1 MDTVKYL
8 SYLTIAA
15 LLLTSCRSKIESE
28 APVTDE
34 IIITSQQFATDS
46 MELGHIQTRVFENTL
61 KCNGRFVPMPNGM
74 ARLSAMVPGII
85 KSINCHNGQFIGKDQ
100 KLAEI
105 TGTEVFDMQK
115 DFAEAAS
122 VYNRLKTEF
131 ERIKALYDEKV
142 TSEKDFMA
150 VESEYKTA
158 MAKYFG
164 LKLKLEAVGFSTSN
178 IEKGEFYSTY
188 ALQSPIDGYVSDIK
202 TRLGDYVDQHS
213 TIIEITDPNRLQLH
227 LAVFPQDISA
237 IRKGQT
243 VRINNAKG
251 KNTNLATVS
260 SVGVAIDNDT
270 RTIDCYAALTGNKNI
285 DAVANTYVEAEIVTG
300 TDSVYA
306 LPVDAIVKTE
316 NGYVVLALNKKD
328 NEKYYFDKK
337 VVNIGRQYNGLYEI
351 LNGKVD
357 GEIVVNGLYNISL

>member
-8 SYLTIAA
+8 SCLTITAII
-15 LLLTSCRSKIESE
+15 LTSCRSKNESE
-28 APVTDE
+28 APVSDK

-46 MELGHIQTRVFENTL
+46 MQLGKMRAHVFENTL
-61 KCNGRFVPMPNGM
+61 KCNGRIIPLPNGM
-74 ARLSAMVPGII
+74 ARISAMVPGII
-85 KSINCHNGQFIGKDQ
+85 KSISCYNGQFVGRNQ
-100 KLAEI
+100 TLAKI
-105 TGTEVFDMQK
+105 TGTEVFDLQK
-115 DFAEAAS
+115 DFAEAAA
-122 VYNRLKTEF
+122 VYNRLKTEY
-131 ERIKALYDEKV
+131 ERAKSLYNEKV

-150 VESEYKTA
+150 VESEFKTA
-158 MAKYFG
+158 MARYFG
-164 LKLKLEAVGFSTSN
+164 LRLKLEAIGFSTSN
-178 IEKGEFYSTY
+178 IEKGEFYATY
-188 ALQSPIDGYVSDIK
+188 SLQSPIDGYVSNIK

-285 DAVANTYVEAEIVTG
+285 DIVANTYIEAEIVTG

-306 LPVDAIVKTE
+306 LPVDAVIKTE
-316 NGYVVLALNKKD
+316 TGHVVLVLNKKD
-328 NEKYYFDKK
+328 DDTYFFDKTA
-337 VVNIGRQYNGLYEI
+337 VNIGRQYKGLCEI
-351 LNGKVD
+351 LSGKID